1 MRWLI
6 IVLLVSLLAL
16 LVAAAAVALHIC
28 YQRAK
33 LRRNPAVGATGR
45 ALDPA
50 DEADQDI
57 EP

>member
-16 LVAAAAVALHIC
+16 LVAAAAVAFHIC
-28 YQRAK
+28 CQRAK
-33 LRRNPAVGATGR
+33 LRRNPVKGAGR
-45 ALDPA
+45 VLDPA

>member
-16 LVAAAAVALHIC
+16 LVAAAAVAFHIC

-33 LRRNPAVGATGR
+33 LRRSPVVGATGK

-50 DEADQDI
+50 DEADQDM